1 MRLVTIYQTL
11 EDRGNYK
18 EVEDHGP
25 YFCAAHDENG
35 QLKKGTKEPW
45 LGEGYYFWDTR
56 KTDAQWWGKVIY
68 ESHFKGYV
76 ICETQYDQHS
86 PLLFDLL
93 GNVSHMD
100 EFEECALGI
109 RNWTRKNRISVPY
122 VLGVLRKS
130 SGFLYKAVRAWPD
143 PQLNVYNPQLELFF
157 PGNKAVIRKLDKVQ
171 ICFFDKTLLD
181 SKFQITEKHPFTNY
195 TI

>member
-56 KTDAQWWGKVIY
+56 KTDANGGERLYMKAI
-68 ESHFKGYV
+68 
-76 ICETQYDQHS
+76 
-86 PLLFDLL
+86 
-93 GNVSHMD
+93 
-100 EFEECALGI
+100 
-109 RNWTRKNRISVPY
+109 
-122 VLGVLRKS
+122 LR
-130 SGFLYKAVRAWPD
+130 D
-143 PQLNVYNPQLELFF
+143 M
-157 PGNKAVIRKLDKVQ
+157 
-171 ICFFDKTLLD
+171 
-181 SKFQITEKHPFTNY
+181 
-195 TI
+195 

>member
-1 MRLVTIYQTL
+1 M
-11 EDRGNYK
+11 
-18 EVEDHGP
+18 VE
-25 YFCAAHDENG
+25 NM
-35 QLKKGTKEPW
+35 
-45 LGEGYYFWDTR
+45 
-56 KTDAQWWGKVIY
+56 
-68 ESHFKGYV
+68 
-76 ICETQYDQHS
+76 
-86 PLLFDLL
+86 
-93 GNVSHMD
+93 SHMD

-143 PQLNVYNPQLELFF
+143 PKSNEHNPQLELFF

-171 ICFFDKTLLD
+171 ICFFDRTLLEQ
-181 SKFQITEKHPFTNY
+181 KFQITEKHPFVNY